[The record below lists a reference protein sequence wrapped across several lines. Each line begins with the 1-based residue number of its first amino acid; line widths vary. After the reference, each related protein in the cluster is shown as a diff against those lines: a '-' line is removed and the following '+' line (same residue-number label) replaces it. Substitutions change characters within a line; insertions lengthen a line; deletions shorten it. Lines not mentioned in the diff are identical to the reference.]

1 MSTSTTTYN
10 PNAPKVTPADP
21 ELLEH
26 LKGRFVLSEDSK
38 SGLASTK
45 TGRPTGF
52 YGRHWRVSVRF
63 KSIRTMAAHT
73 VVFMLTNNTTI
84 PDTMA
89 AVHSDDN
96 PENNKASNIVCINKV
111 DFMSNRKAKSI
122 TDKDPRYIG
131 VGYVK
136 KKGCYVGRCK
146 VAGVT
151 YGTKCCITMEECRE
165 ALNEV
170 RKGLGLSAR

>member
-1 MSTSTTTYN
+1 MSISNTTYN

-26 LKGRFVLSEDSK
+26 LKSRFVLSEDSK
-38 SGLASTK
+38 SGLASIK
-45 TGRPTGF
+45 TGEPIGF
-52 YGRHWRVSVRF
+52 FGRHWRVYVGF
-63 KSIRTMAAHT
+63 NGTRTMAAHT
-73 VVFMLTNNTTI
+73 VVFMLANNTTI
-84 PDTMA
+84 PDNMT

-96 PENNKASNIVCINKV
+96 PDNNKVSNIVCINKV

-136 KKGCYVGRCK
+136 RKGCYIGRCK
-146 VAGVT
+146 VGGVT

-170 RKGLGLSAR
+170 RKGLGLAAR